1 MRNRHAKGW
10 TQDEGGNRRRQPRSL
25 VRDNAEVGTARS
37 AAAAGTP
44 AAAVGAGPADPS
56 AARNQSA
63 RAGRG
68 RARAAGDSGSLV
80 ELFRDQRLEVGL
92 GTRAI
97 MGNHFRGRDGAHAQA
112 LLERAALRLA
122 GEEAGGEQITRPG
135 RSEEHTSELQSLMSI
150 SYA

>member
-1 MRNRHAKGW
+1 MEFRRVLFRSK
-10 TQDEGGNRRRQPRSL
+10 QKEEGNRRRRARSL
-25 VRDNAEVGTARS
+25 GKENADVDTARS
-37 AAAAGTP
+37 AAAAGTA

-92 GTRAI
+92 GTRAL

-112 LLERAALRLA
+112 LLARAALRLA
-122 GEEAGGEQITRPG
+122 GAGAGGQTIGEEKG
-135 RSEEHTSELQSLMSI
+135 RE
-150 SYA
+150 